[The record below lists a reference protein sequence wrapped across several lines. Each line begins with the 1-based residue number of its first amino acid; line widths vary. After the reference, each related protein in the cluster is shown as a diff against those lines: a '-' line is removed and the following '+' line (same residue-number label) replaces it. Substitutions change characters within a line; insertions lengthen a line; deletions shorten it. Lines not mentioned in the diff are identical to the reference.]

1 MKTVLSSKNLK
12 IDESTVY
19 SPMKTGRVLL
29 TMNEIF
35 NNAMMLWNGQDGV
48 NQYLRF
54 IHSFNLSKTE
64 HLKLFITADTNYA
77 VWLNGH
83 FAGAGQYADY
93 PDYKVYDEMDVSDYA
108 KTGENRLCILGYSA
122 NEDSSVTRKGQ
133 PGVLFVLTHNDKALV
148 RSGADTLCS
157 PAQDYTS
164 GPVEKLSG
172 QLSFS
177 FEYDATK
184 RSGWTAADYAIGG
197 GWTVPLMSLPPELYP
212 RPAKRLTVGQRLP
225 CKVCAQGVFLPNK
238 KVTSRAEGVQ
248 TAFLSPANLIPAHAS
263 LPCESGYR
271 LSADVGE
278 GLYIVVDL
286 GREEAGWLDVELSA
300 QYGTKVD
307 IAYGE
312 HLDDLRVRA
321 FVGGRCFAA
330 GYTCTEGRQHFTHY
344 FKRAGCRYIQL
355 HIHGDEAVLYY
366 IGLLPVE
373 YPVSRRGWFECTDRL
388 HQRIAEVGQR
398 TLTLCMHEHYEDTPW
413 REQALYAMDSRNQM
427 LCGYYCFGEY
437 EFAKASIRLLA
448 LGIRPDGLLE
458 LCAPARV
465 RVVIPYFSLMW
476 IIQLWE
482 YLLYSG
488 DTEFA
493 AEMIGTAE
501 KIIETFS
508 YRMEKNGLV
517 SKFAGK
523 EYWNFYEWSEG
534 MSGYSQWD
542 KADENRW
549 DLPLNAFFSMALD
562 AMQKLC
568 QNLSKPVGYYGKLK
582 IKVNKAIS
590 SHFWDSAALAFASYE
605 NAEGKQHYGELTQA
619 LAVLCGA
626 ADEEQSSA
634 VLALLAE
641 PNNGLVP
648 VTLSH
653 SIFKYEALLT
663 KPERYTQTVFDS
675 IAQTWGD
682 MLFKGATSFWETSK
696 GGWDFD
702 RAGSLCHGW
711 SAIPVYFYYAYIL
724 GVKPLLPGFESFSFS
739 PLVPA
744 FTANGRGPFPG
755 GGYLVNRT
763 ASFSP
768 PHIEKDP
775 IGPPILK

>member
-1 MKTVLSSKNLK
+1 
-12 IDESTVY
+12 
-19 SPMKTGRVLL
+19 
-29 TMNEIF
+29 MNHLF
-35 NNAMMLWNGQDGV
+35 QHAMMLWNGQDDV

-54 IHSFNLSKTE
+54 IHPFVLTKTE
-64 HLKLFITADTNYA
+64 NLKLYISADTNYA

-93 PDYKVYDEMDVSDYA
+93 PEYKVYDEMDVSAYVIA
-108 KTGENRLCILGYSA
+108 GENRLCILGYSA
-122 NEDSSVTRKGQ
+122 NEDSSVTRKGR
-133 PGVLFVLTHNDKALV
+133 PGVLFVLSRNDKVIA

-157 PAQDYTS
+157 PAKDYTS

-177 FEYDATK
+177 FEYDATR
-184 RSGWTAADYAIGG
+184 RSGWTDRQYAIGG
-197 GWTVPLMSLPPELYP
+197 GWTTPVLSPAPALYP
-212 RPAKRLTVGQRLP
+212 RPSKRLSVGERLP
-225 CKVCAQGVFLPNK
+225 CHVCAQGVFLPNK
-238 KVTSRAEGVQ
+238 KATGRAEGVQ
-248 TAFLSPANLIPAHAS
+248 TAFLSPVGLLPAHSS

-271 LSADVGE
+271 LSAEVGQ
-278 GLYIVVDL
+278 GIYIVVDL
-286 GREEAGWLDVELSA
+286 GREEAGWLDLELSA
-300 QYGTKVD
+300 RYGTKVD

-330 GYTCTEGRQHFTHY
+330 GYTCTEGRQRFTHV

-355 HIHGDEAVLYY
+355 HIHGDEALLYY

-388 HQRIAEVGQR
+388 HQRIAEVGER

-437 EFAKASIRLLA
+437 ESAKASIRLLA
-448 LGIRPDGLLE
+448 LGIRSDGLLE

-488 DTEFA
+488 DTAFA
-493 AEMIGTAE
+493 ADMLPTAE
-501 KIIETFS
+501 RIIETFS
-508 YRMEKNGLV
+508 CRMDKNSLV
-517 SKFAGK
+517 TKFNGK

-534 MSGYSQWD
+534 MNGHTKWD
-542 KADENRW
+542 ESEESRW
-549 DLPLNAFFSMALD
+549 DLPLNAFFSLALE
-562 AMQKLC
+562 AMSKIGKSLSLPETNYAKLRT
-568 QNLSKPVGYYGKLK
+568 K
-582 IKVNKAIS
+582 INKAIGNL
-590 SHFWDSAALAFASYE
+590 FWDRASLSFATFA
-605 NAEGKQHYGELTQA
+605 NQHRKEHYSELTQA

-626 ADEEQSSA
+626 ADEEQTKT

-641 PNNGLVP
+641 PSNGLVP
-648 VTLSH
+648 VTFSH
-653 SIFKYEALLT
+653 AIFKYEALLT
-663 KPERYTQTVFDS
+663 RPELYVSTVFGS
-675 IAQTWGD
+675 IAEIWGD
-682 MLFKGATSFWETSK
+682 MLFKGATSFWETAK

-724 GVKPLLPGFESFSFS
+724 GLKPLLPGFESYSFAPLAPGFS
-739 PLVPA
+739 
-744 FTANGRGPFPG
+744 ANGRVPYPG
-755 GGYLVNRT
+755 GGYLISRT
-763 ASFSP
+763 TNFTP

-775 IGPPILK
+775 IGPPVLQ